1 MRDFNKP
8 FANLSTDWQKILS
21 LLEKR
26 QYDVVLGCLS
36 ELQRKAHAEN
46 DQVLLQLVTAAYQI
60 CESCRQQ
67 DEDIHL
73 YEAVYKRAVAS
84 EHDTRQQLLQ
94 LLLTICSMQQ
104 SGQEQATAVMPELS
118 PQPQPETENTLG
130 RKMWQKLQSYLGF
143 SSIEQP
149 QPVEFERLELPDT
162 LAEKYALLQPQKTNP
177 QPAPLKGQNAAM
189 VIYCL
194 GPFRVYHFNQL
205 IEGWNGLKGQHI
217 FKYLITN
224 RSKPVPKDVLM
235 DLFWPEVDVDAARRN
250 LHQAVYSLRQ
260 TLKTN
265 HSNFRYVLFENDCYL
280 LNSDLD
286 MWLDFEEF
294 EKHVAHGRH
303 HQRDGRV
310 EEAMR
315 EYGIAEGLYQGPFL
329 EDDIYEEW
337 TLPKRENLLNQ
348 YIELINVLSRN
359 YQNNQEYTAAIAL
372 CQKLLLQDNCCE
384 EAHRRLMECYVAQN
398 QRHLAIR
405 QYHQCQEI
413 LAKELNLNPSPETTS
428 IVKRLEQ

>member
-1 MRDFNKP
+1 MRDFNQQ
-8 FANLSTDWQKILS
+8 FASLPNNWQKILS

-26 QYDVVLGCLS
+26 QYDVVLRCLF
-36 ELQRKAHAEN
+36 ELQQKAHAEN
-46 DQVLLQLVTAAYQI
+46 DQVLLHLVTAAYQI

-67 DEDIHL
+67 DKDIHL
-73 YEAVYKRAVAS
+73 YEEVYKLAVAS
-84 EHDTRQQLLQ
+84 EHDTRQQLLH
-94 LLLTICSMQQ
+94 LLMTICSMQ
-104 SGQEQATAVMPELS
+104 SGQEQTTDIVPEL
-118 PQPQPETENTLG
+118 PPQPEQSAENSLG
-130 RKMWQKLQSYLGF
+130 RKMWQKLQGYIGLA
-143 SSIEQP
+143 SINQP
-149 QPVEFERLELPDT
+149 QPVETEAVHPSDILAKNDVELPPKKSKPDD
-162 LAEKYALLQPQKTNP
+162 PI
-177 QPAPLKGQNAAM
+177 KGQNAAM

-194 GPFRVYHFNQL
+194 GPFRVYHINQL

-235 DLFWPEVDVDAARRN
+235 DLFWPEMDVDAARRN

-260 TLKTN
+260 TLKTS
-265 HSNFRYVLFENDCYL
+265 HSNFRHILFENDCYL

-294 EKHVAHGRH
+294 EQHVAHGRH
-303 HQRDGRV
+303 HEKNGRI
-310 EEAMR
+310 EDAMR
-315 EYGIAEGLYQGPFL
+315 EYGIAEGLYQGSFL
-329 EDDIYEEW
+329 EEDIYEEW
-337 TLPKRENLLNQ
+337 TLQKREYLQNQ
-348 YIELINVLSRN
+348 YVQLINVLSRN

-384 EAHRRLMECYVAQN
+384 EAHRRLIECYIAQN

-405 QYHQCQEI
+405 QYQQCQEI
-413 LAKELNLNPSPETTS
+413 LAKELNLNPSPETTN